1 MSKKKYSFCDNRY
14 RCESC
19 KKRSSCTHPAK
30 NFPTGSVKKSVE
42 GGMKRL
48 MSHKFG
54 PIVLV
59 LLLIVGGAL
68 YFYMNRKTPIAAD
81 ADAEFHFIDV
91 GQGDAAMVI
100 TSEAVVVIDCGPVSS
115 SDVLTEY
122 IKRYTD
128 KIDCLVISHP
138 HEDHMGGAA
147 ALINEFEIG
156 EIIMEGYDEFED
168 DTPTFYDRAYD
179 AMLEKELYPVI
190 AVPGESHTYGD
201 ITLDILSPSRDYD
214 DKNSNSIVLRAEV
227 DGASAIFTGDAEMPA
242 EKVILAEYRSKL
254 NANILKVG
262 HHGSSTSTSEEFYL
276 AVKPDVAVISC
287 EKDNEY
293 GHPHREI
300 KALFEKHSQTYYRTD
315 EVGSVVLVCKD
326 GEVVKK

>member
-1 MSKKKYSFCDNRY
+1 MSRNKFAFCDNRY
-14 RCESC
+14 RCENC
-19 KKRSSCTHPAK
+19 KKRSSCTDPAK
-30 NFPTGSVKKSVE
+30 NYASGAVKKGVS
-42 GGMKRL
+42 RL

-54 PIVLV
+54 PLVLV
-59 LLLIVGGAL
+59 LLLVIGGAL
-68 YFYMNRKTPIAAD
+68 YYYMNMKTPIAAD

-156 EIIMEGYDEFED
+156 EIIMEGFDEFD
-168 DTPTFYDRAYD
+168 DDAPAFYERAYD
-179 AMLEKELYPVI
+179 AMVEHELYPII
-190 AVPGESHTYGD
+190 ATAGESHTYGD
-201 ITLDILSPSRDYD
+201 ITMKILSPEKDYN
-214 DKNSNSIVLRAEV
+214 DKNSNSIVLRLEA
-227 DGASAIFTGDAEMPA
+227 DGASAIFTGDAETPA
-242 EKVILAEYRSKL
+242 EKVILDGFYRDL
-254 NANILKVG
+254 DADVLKVG
-262 HHGSSTSTSEEFYL
+262 HHGSSTSTSEKFYL
-276 AVKPDVAVISC
+276 AVSPDIAVISC

-293 GHPHREI
+293 GHPHRET
-300 KALFEKHSQTYYRTD
+300 KALFEKHSQEYYRTD

>member
-1 MSKKKYSFCDNRY
+1 MSKNNFSFCDNRY

-19 KKRSSCTHPAK
+19 RKRSSCKDPAK
-30 NFPTGSVKKSVE
+30 NYASGAIKKGVN
-42 GGMKRL
+42 GIMR
-48 MSHKFG
+48 HRFG
-54 PIVLV
+54 PLFLV
-59 LLLIVGGAL
+59 LLLVVGGAL
-68 YFYMNRKTPIAAD
+68 YYYMNMKTPIAAD

-100 TSEAVVVIDCGPVSS
+100 TSEAVVVIDCGTVSS

-122 IKRYTD
+122 IRRYTD

-156 EIIMEGYDEFED
+156 EIIMEGFDEFD
-168 DTPTFYDRAYD
+168 DDAPAFYERAYD
-179 AMLEKELYPVI
+179 AMVEHELYPVI
-190 AVPGESHTYGD
+190 ATAGESHTYGD
-201 ITLDILSPSRDYD
+201 ITMKILSPEKDYN
-214 DKNSNSIVLRAEV
+214 DKNSNSIVLRLEA
-227 DGASAIFTGDAEMPA
+227 DGASAIFTGDAETPA
-242 EKVILAEYRSKL
+242 EKVILDGFYRDL
-254 NANILKVG
+254 DADVLKVG
-262 HHGSSTSTSEEFYL
+262 HHGSSTSTSEKFYL
-276 AVKPDVAVISC
+276 AVSPDIAVISC

-293 GHPHREI
+293 GHPHRET

>member
-1 MSKKKYSFCDNRY
+1 MANNKKYSFSRCDNRY

-19 KKRSSCTHPAK
+19 KKAKNCTDPAK
-30 NFPTGSVKKSVE
+30 NYASGAVRAGAKKLLSKKY
-42 GGMKRL
+42 GAL
-48 MSHKFG
+48 
-54 PIVLV
+54 VLV
-59 LLLIVGGAL
+59 LLVIVGGAL
-68 YFYMNRKTPIAAD
+68 YFFMNRKAGISPD

-147 ALINEFEIG
+147 SLINEFEIG

-168 DTPTFYDRAYD
+168 APAFYERAYD
-179 AMLEKELYPVI
+179 AMVEKELYPVL

-201 ITLDILSPSRDYD
+201 ISMKILSPSKDFND
-214 DKNSNSIVLRAEV
+214 PNNNSIMLRLEV
-227 DGASAIFTGDAEMPA
+227 DGAAAIFTGDAETPA
-242 EKVILAEYRSKL
+242 ENVVLGDYYSDLDAD
-254 NANILKVG
+254 ILKVG

-276 AVKPDVAVISC
+276 AVTPDIAMISC
-287 EKDNEY
+287 AADNSY
-293 GHPHREI
+293 GHPHRET
-300 KALFEKHSQTYYRTD
+300 KELFKKHSQEYYRTD
-315 EVGSVVLVCKD
+315 EVGSIVLVCKD